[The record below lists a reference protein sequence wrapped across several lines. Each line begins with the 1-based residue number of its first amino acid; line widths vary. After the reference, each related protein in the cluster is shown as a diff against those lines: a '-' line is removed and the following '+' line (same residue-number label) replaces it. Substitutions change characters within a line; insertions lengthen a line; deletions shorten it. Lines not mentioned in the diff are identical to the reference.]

1 MLVPVARGRAVPGRD
16 QRCEA
21 ARPGGGA
28 GGSRAAP
35 RRGWRA
41 GVGLSE
47 RLVVVSVYEQKL
59 QVGPAEQRA
68 SGAKEAAVCTRL
80 GPVLREALEPLSERE
95 FRLLFFGRTV
105 SLFGSAF
112 APIALAFAVL
122 DLTGSASDLGLVVA
136 AGFVPQ
142 VFFLLVGGIW
152 ADRLPRH
159 HVMVVSDLVAGAA
172 QAAIAALVLAG
183 VAEIWHLVVLQVVRG
198 VATSFFFPAS
208 QGIVPETVSARLL
221 QQANALLRLTRNGTQ
236 IGGTAAGGILVAA
249 VGSGWALAFDAA
261 TYFLGAA
268 FLLALR
274 LPRSVTMPERHFV
287 RELREGWDAFR
298 SRAWLWGIV
307 VQFAFV
313 NAAGVGAWS
322 VLGPVA
328 ADEELG
334 GAAAWGLILAAQS
347 AGFIVGGVF
356 TLRFRPD
363 RILLVATLAIFP
375 MAVPILLLA
384 APAPAVVIAL
394 VAFGAGFGIEIF
406 GVFWDV
412 AMQQQI
418 PADQLSRVYSYD
430 ALGSFVFIP
439 LGAAVAGPVAEQV
452 GVAETLVGAT
462 VVIVVAT
469 ALVLL
474 IDEVRNLRRTDL
486 VPAAA

>member
-1 MLVPVARGRAVPGRD
+1 MLG
-16 QRCEA
+16 A
-21 ARPGGGA
+21 ALTP
-28 GGSRAAP
+28 
-35 RRGWRA
+35 
-41 GVGLSE
+41 
-47 RLVVVSVYEQKL
+47 
-59 QVGPAEQRA
+59 
-68 SGAKEAAVCTRL
+68 
-80 GPVLREALEPLSERE
+80 LRERE

-112 APIALAFAVL
+112 APVAIAFAVL

-142 VFFLLVGGIW
+142 VFFILVGGIW

-159 HVMVVSDLVAGAA
+159 HVMVVSDLVAGGA
-172 QAAIAALVLAG
+172 QAAIAVLVLTG
-183 VAEIWHLVVLQVVRG
+183 SAEIWHLLALQVVRG
-198 VATSFFFPAS
+198 VASSFFFPAS
-208 QGIVPETVSARLL
+208 QGIVPQTISARLL
-221 QQANALLRLTRNGTQ
+221 QEANALLRLTRNGTQ
-236 IGGTAAGGILVAA
+236 IGGTAAGGIIVAA
-249 VGSGWALAFDAA
+249 TGSGWALAFDAA

-268 FLLALR
+268 FLLGMR
-274 LPRSVTMPERHFV
+274 LPRDLTMPERHFA

-313 NAAGVGAWS
+313 NAAGVGAWA
-322 VLGPVA
+322 VLGPVV
-328 ADEELG
+328 ADADLG
-334 GAAAWGLILAAQS
+334 GAAVWGFILAAQS
-347 AGFIVGGVF
+347 AGFILGGVF
-356 TLRFRPD
+356 TLRYRPD

-384 APAPAVVIAL
+384 APAPFVVIAL
-394 VAFGAGFGIEIF
+394 AAFAAGFGIEIF

-418 PADQLSRVYSYD
+418 PPEQLSRLYSYD

-439 LGAAVAGPVAEQV
+439 LGAAVAGPMADLV
-452 GVAETLVGAT
+452 GVTETLVGAA

-474 IDEVRNLRRTDL
+474 IDQVRDLRRTDS
-486 VPAAA
+486 VPAAHEPDLVAAHGRSGDE

>member
-1 MLVPVARGRAVPGRD
+1 VLG
-16 QRCEA
+16 A
-21 ARPGGGA
+21 ALTP
-28 GGSRAAP
+28 
-35 RRGWRA
+35 
-41 GVGLSE
+41 
-47 RLVVVSVYEQKL
+47 
-59 QVGPAEQRA
+59 
-68 SGAKEAAVCTRL
+68 
-80 GPVLREALEPLSERE
+80 LRERE

-112 APIALAFAVL
+112 APVAIAFAVL

-142 VFFLLVGGIW
+142 VFFILVGGIW

-159 HVMVVSDLVAGAA
+159 HVMVVSDLVAGGA
-172 QAAIAALVLAG
+172 QAAIAVLVLTG
-183 VAEIWHLVVLQVVRG
+183 SAEIWHLLALQVVRG
-198 VATSFFFPAS
+198 VASSFFFPAS
-208 QGIVPETVSARLL
+208 QGIVPQTISARLL
-221 QQANALLRLTRNGTQ
+221 QEANALLRLTRNGTQ
-236 IGGTAAGGILVAA
+236 IGGTAAGGIIVAA
-249 VGSGWALAFDAA
+249 TGSGWALAFDAA

-268 FLLALR
+268 FLLGMR
-274 LPRSVTMPERHFV
+274 LPRDLTMPERHFA

-313 NAAGVGAWS
+313 NAAGVGAWA
-322 VLGPVA
+322 VLGPVV
-328 ADEELG
+328 ADADLG
-334 GAAAWGLILAAQS
+334 GAAVWGFILAAQS
-347 AGFIVGGVF
+347 AGFILGGVF
-356 TLRFRPD
+356 TLRYRPD

-384 APAPAVVIAL
+384 APAPFVVIAL
-394 VAFGAGFGIEIF
+394 AAFAAGFGIEIF

-418 PADQLSRVYSYD
+418 PPEQLSRLYSYD

-439 LGAAVAGPVAEQV
+439 LGAAVAGPMADLV
-452 GVAETLVGAT
+452 GVTETLVGAA

-474 IDEVRNLRRTDL
+474 IDQVRDLRRTDS
-486 VPAAA
+486 VPAAHEPDLVAAHGRSGDE